1 MNNILAVGDILC
13 DIKQNTRYRLISI
26 SEYTAIICEMDIS
39 NLKLCEYETTI
50 LLQLIYDGELQVMHD
65 EWSYVK
71 I

>member
-39 NLKLCEYETTI
+39 NLKLCEYETT
-50 LLQLIYDGELQVMHD
+50 
-65 EWSYVK
+65 
-71 I
+71 